1 MKKLSKF
8 AMLALAFVF
17 GLSILLGSPFMT
29 TLASVP
35 NTDEGKVFK
44 ASGIPSLVGE
54 GDDLSIPVPTFAYH
68 HGASVPGAVLTA
80 ELVDGSTGDK
90 YVYTFGGSTADAQLV
105 YSDGT
110 SIALSAEAITG
121 GAVIVDSADLSDTT
135 YYLTYK
141 ATVGDDVYYTERYQI
156 VSEKATFTLEL
167 EKGVVLP
174 TTIKPSTD
182 AIVLPNAIIYDV
194 EGDVVTDDVD
204 VKVYYSTN
212 TTPLTLSVADGHKTF
227 VANNE
232 GTYRI
237 YYSYKNAE
245 LADYPVTLVA
255 DNDFDSTAI
264 KLTGSVSFPTA
275 YLNEEVKLADPS
287 VTDEDGNI
295 VKVITTKAVKYNNN
309 GNLED
314 VTVTDDAFV
323 PTKAGKYIVTYTAVD
338 YFGNAVK
345 FNNGKTETLTYTY
358 TEIKDTKAPS
368 VYVVEDYDATTATK
382 DSVVTA
388 EWAVPTVWG
397 SSNIYFPAIYGWDAV
412 SGYNNLTFSRK
423 LVYRADRT
431 KSFDIDSRSKT
442 VSGEDAKYNE
452 GVVFNFKDTD
462 TFSYGEYDVIYRV
475 TDEAGKYTEK
485 SFVINIKQ
493 STVIDNTAPEIEL
506 ANLDNYINPNETL
519 SFKKPTATDNND
531 NSVRIKTYY
540 FYGEQSD
547 FVESEFTTAYTNDRF
562 LSDLSSLSVSLHEI
576 NAEDENKS
584 GNYAVK
590 LADFAGHDK
599 VTIVVVAF
607 DDGISNTNVGI
618 GNVAF
623 KYHTMDIV
631 NISETDAPVID
642 DGADDEFEILDDEFA
657 TEIGQNKTVLIP
669 DVKFADADSRLS
681 LSINVYDKNGNA
693 VTVSDAHYV
702 YEEEGGEYMSSIKNA
717 RFTTTV
723 YGQYRLI
730 YTARDASG
738 NVTTLIR
745 TIEVMNTTKP
755 VITLVGSIQSSV
767 ELGDEITLPY
777 AKVVTSEGDTIVS
790 DLAPVITGPNY
801 TGTGSVKFKPTAV
814 GTYLVKYEYAG
825 ATATSEYSIVVSDS
839 TDPVITS
846 KVTILEG
853 DANAEYIFP
862 ILKATDASGIDWAKS
877 SVKLTK
883 DGSDEITFAR
893 TADGKNYTFNPGNNT
908 GKYTL
913 TYTAVDNNGRKTV
926 DTYTITIGDFIAP
939 VINITDAK
947 IPTSLKTN
955 KGSFTIDLDKI
966 VITDKTSN
974 TGSANNLSKSDSDHD
989 FSIVVTDASGNVQT
1003 ATKITKADGANCDI
1017 TDSEARYVSYKLTE
1031 AGKYTMTIS
1040 ITDDNGNVATKTI
1053 KITVADKAS
1062 SKTISDAEVG
1072 IILIILSLVLLAGV
1086 ILYFVLTGRKSK
1098 IRKSK

>member
-8 AMLALAFVF
+8 AMLALALVF

-44 ASGIPSLVGE
+44 ASGIPSLVEE
-54 GDDLSIPVPTFAYH
+54 GNDLSIPVPTFAQH
-68 HGASVPGAVLTA
+68 HGADVSGAVLTA
-80 ELVDGSTGDK
+80 ELLNGSTGDK
-90 YVYTFGGSTADAQLV
+90 YVYTFAESTADVKLV

-110 SIALSAEAITG
+110 DKVLSAVPITN
-121 GAVIVDSADLSDTT
+121 GAVVLDSADLADTT

-156 VSEKATFTLEL
+156 VSEKDTFTLEL
-167 EKGVVLP
+167 EKSVVLP
-174 TTIKPSTD
+174 TTIKPSAD

-194 EGDVVTDDVD
+194 EGNVVNDDVD

-212 TTPLTLSVADGHKTF
+212 TTPLTLSVVDGHKTF

-245 LADYPVTLVA
+245 LANYPVTLVA

-295 VKVITTKAVKYNNN
+295 VKVVTTKTVKYNNN

-314 VTVTDDAFV
+314 VTVADDAFV

-358 TEIKDTKAPS
+358 TEIKDTKAPN

-397 SSNIYFPAIYGWDAV
+397 STNIYFPAIYGWDAV
-412 SGYNNLTFSRK
+412 TGYNNLTFSRK

-442 VSGEDAKYNE
+442 VAGEDAKYNE

-462 TFSYGEYDVIYRV
+462 TVRYGEYDVIYRV

-485 SFVINIKQ
+485 SFVINIKEN
-493 STVIDNTAPEIEL
+493 VIDNTAPEIDL
-506 ANLDNYINPNETL
+506 ANLDNYINPNQTL

-531 NSVRIKTYY
+531 NSVRIKSYY

-547 FVESEFTTAYTNDRF
+547 FVESEFTTAYANDRF
-562 LSDLSSLSVSLHEI
+562 LKDLSGLSVSLHEI
-576 NAEDENKS
+576 SAEDENKS

-631 NISETDAPVID
+631 NISETDAPNIRE
-642 DGADDEFEILDDEFA
+642 GADHEFEILDDEHA
-657 TEIGQNKTVLIP
+657 NEIGQNKTVIIP
-669 DVKFADADSRLS
+669 DVKFTDADSRLS

-693 VTVSDAHYV
+693 VTVSNAHYV
-702 YEEEGGEYMSSIKNA
+702 YEANGAEYISSIKDA
-717 RFTTTV
+717 QFTTTV
-723 YGQYRLI
+723 YGEYRVI

-738 NVTTLIR
+738 NATTLIR
-745 TIEVMNTTKP
+745 TINVMNTTKP
-755 VITLVGSIQSSV
+755 VITLVGSIKSSA
-767 ELGDEITLPY
+767 ELGEEITLPY
-777 AKVVTSEGDTIVS
+777 AKVVTSEGETIKS
-790 DLAPVITGPNY
+790 DLAPDITGPNY
-801 TGTGSVKFKPTAV
+801 TATGSVTFKPTAV
-814 GTYLVKYEYAG
+814 GTYLVKYEYAD

-853 DANAEYIFP
+853 DANADYIFP
-862 ILKATDASGIDWAKS
+862 ILKAEDASGIDWAKS

-883 DGSDEITFAR
+883 DGSDEISFSR
-893 TADGKNYTFNPGNNT
+893 TADGKNYSFNPGNNT

-913 TYTAVDNNGRKTV
+913 TYTAVDNTGRKTV

-947 IPTSLKTN
+947 IPTSLKSN
-955 KGSFTIDLDKI
+955 KGTFTIDLDTI

-974 TGSANNLSKSDSDHD
+974 TGSANNLSKSDSDHN

-1017 TDSEARYVSYKLTE
+1017 TDSEARFVSYKLTE
-1031 AGKYTMTIS
+1031 AGKYTVTIS
-1040 ITDDNGNVATKTI
+1040 ITDDNGNTATKTA
-1053 KITVADKAS
+1053 KITVTDKAS

-1086 ILYFVLTGRKSK
+1086 IVYFVLTGRKSK
-1098 IRKSK
+1098 INKSK